1 MHGMDIAK
9 SLPHSRQMQTKL
21 QLIILLPRLIQPMEK
36 PGPLSNKENTPNI
49 SQTLT
54 MVRKPST
61 VQVLQVQSAQL
72 GYGLPQIIKFVDTLR
87 TYMAKSPLT
96 PPLELNTASTT
107 SLPPL
112 WMVTGTGLSL
122 LQEQHQWLPLT
133 QPQFVILSHI
143 GKELTP
149 HVTPLPATLKPLQD
163 VYRPQTTPLPGLLTY
178 LLTDVLHRHLLK
190 SLQLLVPLI
199 QLLLQQIS
207 TPSLELVTLWE
218 LMLNQHTLL
227 LKHLYHSPLH
237 QL

>member
-1 MHGMDIAK
+1 MHGTDIAK
-9 SLPHSRQMQTKL
+9 SLPHNRQMQTKL

-61 VQVLQVQSAQL
+61 VQVLLVQSAQL
-72 GYGLPQIIKFVDTLR
+72 GYGLPQIIKFVDMLR
-87 TYMAKSPLT
+87 TYMVKSPLT
-96 PPLELNTASTT
+96 PPLELNTASTI
-107 SLPPL
+107 SLPPP

-143 GKELTP
+143 DKELTP

-163 VYRPQTTPLPGLLTY
+163 VYRRQTTPLPGLLTY
-178 LLTDVLHRHLLK
+178 LLTDVLQHQPLK
-190 SLQLLVPLI
+190 PLQLLIPLI

-218 LMLNQHTLL
+218 LMPNQHTLL

>member
-1 MHGMDIAK
+1 
-9 SLPHSRQMQTKL
+9 
-21 QLIILLPRLIQPMEK
+21 
-36 PGPLSNKENTPNI
+36 
-49 SQTLT
+49 
-54 MVRKPST
+54 MV
-61 VQVLQVQSAQL
+61 
-72 GYGLPQIIKFVDTLR
+72 
-87 TYMAKSPLT
+87 KSPLT
-96 PPLELNTASTT
+96 PPLELNTASTI
-107 SLPPL
+107 SLPPP

-143 GKELTP
+143 GKESTP

-163 VYRPQTTPLPGLLTY
+163 VYRRQTTPLPGLLTY
-178 LLTDVLHRHLLK
+178 LLTDVLQSQTLK
-190 SLQLLVPLI
+190 PLQLLVPLI